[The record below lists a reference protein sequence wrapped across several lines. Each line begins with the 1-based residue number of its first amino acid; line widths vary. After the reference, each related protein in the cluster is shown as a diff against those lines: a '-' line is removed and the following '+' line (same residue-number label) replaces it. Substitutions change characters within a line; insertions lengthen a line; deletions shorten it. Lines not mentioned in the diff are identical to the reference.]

1 MESKPAPK
9 YSKADLAN
17 SVELLD
23 MVGLVSSADW
33 EHVYKPMDDSYLM
46 LDTLFAETN
55 ALKQKNPQ
63 VIAEI
68 GCGSGFVINN
78 ISSHL
83 LGQGVSLQFGLCS
96 DVNIEACFLT
106 RAIAQR
112 HKLPTQVTLQKYL
125 SGLKASSCDVV
136 ICNPVSP
143 KCNLA
148 VRCHR

>member
-1 MESKPAPK
+1 MENKPAPK

-23 MVGLVSSADW
+23 IVGIVSSADW

-46 LDTLFAETN
+46 LDTLFAETIL
-55 ALKQKNPQ
+55 LKQKNPK

-83 LGQGVSLQFGLCS
+83 IGQGVDLQFGLCS

-125 SGLKASSCDVV
+125 SSLQAASCDIV
-136 ICNPVSP
+136 ICNPVCP
-143 KCNLA
+143 EYNPAL
-148 VRCHR
+148 RCHR